1 MPRKKKK
8 FDVLE
13 HELVPKHEILSEE
26 EKEEVLN
33 KYEIKASQLPQIK
46 SDDPAAKAIGAEPGD
61 VLKITR
67 KSLTAGKAI
76 AYRYVV

>member
-1 MPRKKKK
+1 MPKKKK
-8 FDVLE
+8 GFDVLT
-13 HELVPKHEILSEE
+13 HELVPKHELLSEE

-33 KYEIKASQLPQIK
+33 RYEVKPHQLPKIK
-46 SDDPAAKAIGAEPGD
+46 SNDPAAKAIGAKPGNI
-61 VLKITR
+61 LKITR